1 LIRQKALK
9 EITMQKLILS
19 LAALSALALVVP
31 YAAPAKA
38 EDKVIIH
45 KHHGDMDRDRN
56 YHHHHKVVI
65 IKHPHHDHD

>member
-19 LAALSALALVVP
+19 LAALSALALVAP

-45 KHHGDMDRDRN
+45 KHH
-56 YHHHHKVVI
+56 HHHHKVVI

>member
-45 KHHGDMDRDRN
+45 KPH
-56 YHHHHKVVI
+56 HHHHKAVI